1 MKHSSADFFISHRLS
16 SSGTHD
22 LDSSFCPLAASSA
35 ILDDSIASSAYNP
48 TDSFNVEHPPQPKAQ
63 ATTTPLKSELVA
75 KRVDAAAEEEEEEVE
90 DYTKLPSRLD
100 DAFDRLDEDHA
111 VRPAI
116 IKPGDQWQRARQKAL
131 ILSKDKPNTEQL
143 SSEDLSKERHAVFD
157 MLDALTR
164 SGALPIENAEVHIV
178 IGAIHRFDNT
188 VINTVVQR
196 NMNPIESM
204 ERSSLIMASTLFQ
217 APSIDAIVQAS
228 QVGRLRKISTTASS
242 HADE

>member
-1 MKHSSADFFISHRLS
+1 
-16 SSGTHD
+16 
-22 LDSSFCPLAASSA
+22 
-35 ILDDSIASSAYNP
+35 
-48 TDSFNVEHPPQPKAQ
+48 
-63 ATTTPLKSELVA
+63 
-75 KRVDAAAEEEEEEVE
+75 VDAAEEEEVE

-131 ILSKDKPNTEQL
+131 ILSKDKPKTEQL
-143 SSEDLSKERHAVFD
+143 SSEDLSKERNAVFD

-178 IGAIHRFDNT
+178 MGAIHRFDNT
-188 VINTVVQR
+188 VMNTVVQR

-228 QVGRLRKISTTASS
+228 HVGRLRKISATGALASSSS
-242 HADE
+242 HADEMDT